1 MYRRDLETDAEAK
14 AQHDATQRSV
24 AAERLKKVAAL
35 VKLKKN
41 KESKND

>member
-1 MYRRDLETDAEAK
+1 MYRRDLETDAEAME
-14 AQHDATQRSV
+14 QHNANQRKV